1 VKIYYSI
8 EDFQNVS
15 FPVLTTG
22 TFDGVHLGHKT
33 ILDKLNSVAR
43 ENDGESVLLTFSPHP
58 RIVLFPEQND
68 LKLLTT
74 REEKIELLEH
84 YGVDHLIIHPFTK
97 EFSRLS
103 SVEFIRDLLVNQ
115 LQIKKLVI
123 GYNHH
128 FGRNREG
135 SLEHLLECGPVYG
148 FDVEEIPAAD
158 IDNVNVSSTKI
169 RKALH
174 NGDLSTAKSYLGHD
188 YSLAGEV
195 VKGEGRGTGIGY
207 PTANIQIENPI
218 KLIPANGV
226 YAVYTTISD
235 TQYQAMMNIGVRP
248 TVTENS
254 SSPDRTIE
262 INIFD
267 FDQDIYGEAVRV
279 TMVEKIRDEVKFD
292 SVKELAIQLADDKE
306 SALNLLNKN

>member
-1 VKIYYSI
+1 VKIYYNI

-33 ILDKLNSVAR
+33 ILDKLKSVAR

-74 REEKIELLEH
+74 REEKIELLER

-97 EFSRLS
+97 EFSRLR

-169 RKALH
+169 RKALN

-195 VKGEGRGTGIGY
+195 VKGEGRGTDIGY
-207 PTANIQIENPI
+207 PTANIQIDNPI

-226 YAVYTTISD
+226 YAVYITVAD
-235 TQYQAMMNIGVRP
+235 TQYPAMMNIGVRP

-254 SSPDRTIE
+254 NSPDRTIE

-267 FDQDIYGEAVRV
+267 FDQDIYGEPVRV
-279 TMVEKIRDEVKFD
+279 TMVERIRDEAKFD

>member
-1 VKIYYSI
+1 M
-8 EDFQNVS
+8 
-15 FPVLTTG
+15 
-22 TFDGVHLGHKT
+22 
-33 ILDKLNSVAR
+33 
-43 ENDGESVLLTFSPHP
+43 
-58 RIVLFPEQND
+58 
-68 LKLLTT
+68 
-74 REEKIELLEH
+74 
-84 YGVDHLIIHPFTK
+84 
-97 EFSRLS
+97 S

-158 IDNVNVSSTKI
+158 IDNVNISSTKI
-169 RKALH
+169 RKALN

-195 VKGEGRGTGIGY
+195 VKGERRGTDIGY
-207 PTANIQIENPI
+207 PTANIQIDNPI

-226 YAVYTTISD
+226 YAVYITVSD
-235 TQYQAMMNIGVRP
+235 TQYPAMMNIGVRP

-254 SSPDRTIE
+254 NSPDRTIE

-267 FDQDIYGEAVRV
+267 FDQDIYGEPVRV
-279 TMVEKIRDEVKFD
+279 TMVERIRDEAKFD

>member
-1 VKIYYSI
+1 VNIYHSI

-33 ILDKLNSVAR
+33 ILDRLNAIAKKNR
-43 ENDGESVLLTFSPHP
+43 GESVLLTFSPHP

-84 YGVDHLIIHPFTK
+84 CGVDHLIIHPFTR
-97 EFSRLS
+97 EFSRLG
-103 SVEFIRDLLVNQ
+103 SVEFIRDVLVNQ
-115 LQIKKLVI
+115 LHIHKLVI

-169 RKALH
+169 RAALH
-174 NGDLSTAKSYLGHD
+174 NGDIKTARSYLGHN
-188 YSLAGEV
+188 YSLAGVV
-195 VKGEGRGTGIGY
+195 VKGEGRGTDIGY
-207 PTANIQIENPI
+207 PTANIRIENPI

-226 YAVYTTISD
+226 YAVYITISD
-235 TQYQAMMNIGVRP
+235 TRYQAMMNIGVRP
-248 TVTENS
+248 TVSGNTDTAE
-254 SSPDRTIE
+254 RTIE
-262 INIFD
+262 VNIFD
-267 FDQDIYGEAVRV
+267 FDHDIYGEPARV
-279 TMVEKIRDEVKFD
+279 TMVDKIRDEVKFD
-292 SVKELAIQLADDKE
+292 SVEELASQLAADQD
-306 SALNLLNKN
+306 SALNLLNTS

>member
-1 VKIYYSI
+1 MKIYHSI
-8 EDFQNVS
+8 EDFENVS

-33 ILDKLNSVAR
+33 ILDRLNAIAK
-43 ENDGESVLLTFSPHP
+43 NDNGESVLLTFSPHP

-74 REEKIELLEH
+74 REEKIALLEH
-84 YGVDHLIIHPFTK
+84 SGVDHLIIHPFTR
-97 EFSRLS
+97 EFSRLG
-103 SVEFIRDLLVNQ
+103 SVEFIRDVLVNR

-169 RKALH
+169 RNALH

-188 YSLAGEV
+188 YSLTGV
-195 VKGEGRGTGIGY
+195 VIKGEGRGTDIGY
-207 PTANIQIENPI
+207 PTANIEIENPI

-226 YAVYTTISD
+226 YAVYITISG
-235 TQYQAMMNIGVRP
+235 TRYKAMMNIGVRP
-248 TVTENS
+248 TVSGNTDTAE
-254 SSPDRTIE
+254 RTIE
-262 INIFD
+262 INVFD
-267 FDQDIYGEAVRV
+267 FSRDIYGQSVRV
-279 TMVEKIRDEVKFD
+279 TMIDKIRDEVKFD
-292 SVKELAIQLADDKE
+292 SVKELAAQLAVDKD
-306 SALNLLNKN
+306 SALYLLNTN

>member
-33 ILDKLNSVAR
+33 ILDKLKSVAR

-58 RIVLFPEQND
+58 RIVLFPDQND

-74 REEKIELLEH
+74 REEKIELLER

-97 EFSRLS
+97 EFSRLR

-115 LQIKKLVI
+115 LQIKKLII

-158 IDNVNVSSTKI
+158 IDNVNISSTKI
-169 RKALH
+169 RKALN

-195 VKGEGRGTGIGY
+195 VKGERRGTDIGY
-207 PTANIQIENPI
+207 PTANIQIDNPI

-226 YAVYTTISD
+226 YAVYITVAD

-254 SSPDRTIE
+254 NSPERTIE

-267 FDQDIYGEAVRV
+267 FDQDIYGEPVRV
-279 TMVEKIRDEVKFD
+279 TMVEKIRDEAKFD

>member
-1 VKIYYSI
+1 MKIYYSI

-33 ILDKLNSVAR
+33 ILDKLKSIAR

-74 REEKIELLEH
+74 REEKIELLER

-158 IDNVNVSSTKI
+158 IDNVNISSTKI
-169 RKALH
+169 RKALN

-195 VKGEGRGTGIGY
+195 VKGERRGTDIGY
-207 PTANIQIENPI
+207 PTANIQIDNPI

-226 YAVYTTISD
+226 YAVYITVAD

-254 SSPDRTIE
+254 NSPDRTIE

-267 FDQDIYGEAVRV
+267 FDQDIYGEPVRV
-279 TMVEKIRDEVKFD
+279 TMVERIRDEVKFD

>member
-1 VKIYYSI
+1 VKIYHSI
-8 EDFQNVS
+8 EDFENVS

-33 ILDKLNSVAR
+33 ILDRLNAIAK
-43 ENDGESVLLTFSPHP
+43 NDNGESVLLTFSPHP

-74 REEKIELLEH
+74 REEKIALLEH
-84 YGVDHLIIHPFTK
+84 SGVDHLIIHPFTR
-97 EFSRLS
+97 EFSRLG
-103 SVEFIRDLLVNQ
+103 SVEFIRDVLVNR

-169 RKALH
+169 RNALH

-188 YSLAGEV
+188 YSLTGV
-195 VKGEGRGTGIGY
+195 VIKGEGRGTDIGY
-207 PTANIQIENPI
+207 PTANIEIENPI

-226 YAVYTTISD
+226 YAVYITISG
-235 TQYQAMMNIGVRP
+235 TRYKAMMNIGVRP
-248 TVTENS
+248 TVSGNTDTAE
-254 SSPDRTIE
+254 RTIE
-262 INIFD
+262 INVFD
-267 FDQDIYGEAVRV
+267 FSRDIYGQSVRV
-279 TMVEKIRDEVKFD
+279 TMIDKIRDEVKFD
-292 SVKELAIQLADDKE
+292 SVKELAAQLAVDKD
-306 SALNLLNKN
+306 SALYLLNTN